1 MQKNILVVTP
11 TLGNRPTL
19 KRTVDSVRKIG
30 GNQVKH
36 IIIAPSKAIPNLQKE
51 YTDIEC
57 ISEPDNCRGIYP
69 ALNYAF
75 NKYGHDYE
83 YLTFINDDDYWL
95 PEFKN
100 LIDTLSKHPNIDFVY
115 GRTRYVD
122 ENNNTI
128 GTQTSSNQFKKFIPL
143 LKSNIVLLTQQATII
158 KSNLFFKV
166 GGFDE
171 NYKLAADTKLW
182 AEISLLNITFKYINK
197 VCAAYMVQKEQLSSD
212 NVKQKSEHIRLINE
226 YIHIKKSLS
235 SVLQYRISNIFIYV
249 KRLFNQKGY
258 INNPLSR
265 NHN

>member
-1 MQKNILVVTP
+1 M
-11 TLGNRPTL
+11 
-19 KRTVDSVRKIG
+19 
-30 GNQVKH
+30 
-36 IIIAPSKAIPNLQKE
+36 
-51 YTDIEC
+51 
-57 ISEPDNCRGIYP
+57 
-69 ALNYAF
+69 NYAF
-75 NKYGHDYE
+75 NKYGHNYE

-95 PEFKN
+95 DGYIEIIK
-100 LIDTLSKHPNIDFVY
+100 LINDNPQIDFVY
-115 GRTRYVD
+115 GKTQYVN
-122 ENNNTI
+122 ENNISI

-197 VCAAYMVQKEQLSSD
+197 ACAAYMAQKEQLSSD
-212 NVKQKSEHIRLINE
+212 KVKQKSEHIRLINE
-226 YIHIKKSLS
+226 YTHIKKSLS
-235 SVLQYRISNIFIYV
+235 TVLQYRISNIFIYI

-265 NHN
+265 IHNYINYE